1 VSNICVHADTNAKQ
15 PIAIVIPHEAN
26 LRAQLNEKG
35 TPLADLCQR
44 DDVRSLVMKE
54 CNAAGKKQG
63 FKTMEMLEA
72 VILTP
77 DDWTPE
83 NGLVTAAQK
92 INRKKVSGK
101 FDSEIKVRFHIC
113 LRGCMNSADVTLRRS
128 TSTNEH

>member
-1 VSNICVHADTNAKQ
+1 
-15 PIAIVIPHEAN
+15 
-26 LRAQLNEKG
+26 
-35 TPLADLCQR
+35 
-44 DDVRSLVMKE
+44 VRSLVMKE

-101 FDSEIKVRFHIC
+101 FNSEIKVRFHMC

-128 TSTNEH
+128 TSINEH